1 MSAGAV
7 VRKRNLNSLPLRGRM
22 EHALHYLLQ
31 VPPELADA
39 VNLQA
44 LLDQLGDFLLPVGV
58 WERGTLER

>member
-1 MSAGAV
+1 
-7 VRKRNLNSLPLRGRM
+7 M